1 MPMPRWWAQ
10 INKRVFNPRAMN
22 SGKWD
27 VINHVGRT
35 SGETHRTPLDAAEVD
50 GTFIFIVVYG
60 SKSDWVQNILVSGW
74 ATLETAEEVVDLVE
88 PRLIPGETARAMIG
102 DQVTLPPNFL
112 KVNEYLQMD
121 IAARRRAITR
131 SRVARSL
138 DTG

>member
-1 MPMPRWWAQ
+1 MPMPHWWAQ
-10 INKRVFNPRAMN
+10 INKRLFNPRAVN

-60 SKSDWVQNILVSGW
+60 SKSDWVQNILLSGW

-88 PRLIPGETARAMIG
+88 PRLIPGETARTMIG
-102 DQVTLPPNFL
+102 DQVTLPPRILN
-112 KVNEYLQMD
+112 VNEYLQMD
-121 IAARRRAITR
+121 IAARRGAAH
-131 SRVARSL
+131 SSVARSQL
-138 DTG
+138 